1 MRNVSRW
8 IGYALAA
15 AVVIGPVGEGRSEAQ
30 ADVTLGPGAY
40 SGQQGATVAF
50 DFAVTGPQ
58 ASNVNSFSWR
68 LEVDGIAFEPL
79 CSGAPC
85 ASLGVLD
92 CLWAGTIPTPDAA
105 SPIDYVV
112 PVSGTPY
119 VRVRY
124 APNTVGATLGTSGV
138 IVSCNF
144 RVKASAAPDT
154 YPLVCVSS
162 PPPSANSPTA
172 QLTVSCPNGS
182 LQVTAPIPTNTP
194 TTTPTST
201 PTHTPTPTAT
211 ATATHTATRTPT
223 ATPTAT
229 NTPTQTP
236 TRTATPTATN
246 TATAT
251 PTRTPTAT
259 PTVTNTPTQTPTRT
273 ATPTATNTA
282 TATPT
287 RTATA
292 TPTYTPTRTSTPTA
306 TSTFTP
312 GPATTPG
319 ITGGNEAGSGCVI
332 GTGTANLPSPQL
344 EIWSAGPDGMVDG
357 SDDKRLGTG
366 STNAAG
372 VFQVCGLDLKQGDRI
387 YPKDTLNNLTGP
399 VVPVLGRREA
409 APALGQSG
417 IGAVAFLLLAVGVW
431 GVRRGVRNT

>member
-85 ASLGVLD
+85 TSLGVLD

-182 LQVTAPIPTNTP
+182 LQVTAPTPTNTP

-223 ATPTAT
+223 ATPTA
-229 NTPTQTP
+229 
-236 TRTATPTATN
+236 
-246 TATAT
+246 
-251 PTRTPTAT
+251 
-259 PTVTNTPTQTPTRT
+259 TNTPTQTPTRT